1 MTNEKDDFARQFAE
15 TSADAPLFAA
25 WGSVLQAEKAHIWAV
40 DALCAAEFKAEPEM
54 PDMPEC
60 VLRGCVISENEEAI
74 AWSKAREAVAAR
86 YGVPALR
93 EEQRAAQAEYAAA
106 VEAFVAAP
114 TDTFRG
120 LALKASAVL
129 HLDLDLQDGWRK
141 GNRKDIAEEGLV
153 LLSLRDDLLRLASL
167 PSTFAI
173 QPINEED

>member
-1 MTNEKDDFARQFAE
+1 M
-15 TSADAPLFAA
+15 
-25 WGSVLQAEKAHIWAV
+25 
-40 DALCAAEFKAEPEM
+40 
-54 PDMPEC
+54 
-60 VLRGCVISENEEAI
+60 
-74 AWSKAREAVAAR
+74 
-86 YGVPALR
+86 PALR

-153 LLSLRDDLLRLASL
+153 LLSLRDDLLRLAGL
-167 PSTFAI
+167 PSNFAI
-173 QPINEED
+173 QPIDEED